1 MKLCIVGLPV
11 HDLWQQLFIQTIL
24 RVELMSLMIQVH

>member
-1 MKLCIVGLPV
+1 MKACVVGLPV
-11 HDLWQQLFIQTIL
+11 RDLWQKLFIQTIL